1 MTVGRALRLI
11 GVVAVVL
18 AIVGGATL
26 VGWNR
31 YWRKAGPANPGFE
44 CPMVVAAKHRQP
56 FTADGVHRVALI
68 GDSIMDNVSC
78 TVAESLADVGIR
90 TSRHAVPGTG
100 LLAGMDWV
108 TETRKILQAEHP
120 DAVIAIFVG
129 NYLPA
134 PVTDARGRVIADNS
148 PEFFRVWQD
157 RARAL
162 SAVVH
167 AAHARM
173 YWVSPPPLNDPLLGH
188 AQRLFDGYRKIPGDH
203 VLMSGKVLAGPD
215 DTLVMKKDTC
225 GHVRVIRTPE
235 RVHLTFDG
243 ARIYGQQIAHDFT
256 AGIGI
261 FTTPR
266 PC

>member
-11 GVVAVVL
+11 GAIVVVL
-18 AIVGGATL
+18 AIVAGTTL

-31 YWRKAGPANPGFE
+31 YWRRAGPANPGFV
-44 CPMVVAAKHRQP
+44 CPAVVPGRHRVPFAAN
-56 FTADGVHRVALI
+56 GVHRVALI
-68 GDSIMDNVSC
+68 GDSIMENVSC
-78 TVAESLADVGIR
+78 TVAESLAGVGIR
-90 TSRHAVPGTG
+90 TSRHGVPGSG

-108 TETRKILQAEHP
+108 AETRKILQAEHP

-134 PVTDARGRVIADNS
+134 PVTDASGRIITDDS
-148 PEFFRVWQD
+148 PEFFHAWQD
-157 RARAL
+157 RARLL
-162 SAVVH
+162 SAAVH
-167 AAHARM
+167 AAGARM
-173 YWVSPPPLNDPLLGH
+173 YWVSPPPLTDPALGH

-203 VLMSGKVLAGPD
+203 VLMAGHVLAGPHGA
-215 DTLVMKKDTC
+215 LVMKKRTC
-225 GHVRVIRTPE
+225 GHERVIRTPE

-256 AGIGI
+256 ADLGV
-261 FTTPR
+261 FTTPQ